1 MKKRLR
7 SFWRILM
14 SPFRL
19 IFWVVRLI
27 FGWLKGLGVESL
39 ALFREE
45 PEDTT
50 MADALAKAVNNPIGV
65 LEHLNDLRKHLTRA
79 VIILLIMTVVSFA
92 YASEILAFLAE
103 PVGGIDELRAIGVT
117 EPIGVFMRVSLLTGF
132 ALSLPYIVLEI
143 LLFAAPGLRMRE
155 RRMGITAIPA
165 VTILF
170 LGGMAFAYFV
180 LLEPALDVLI
190 GFMGIPT
197 TPQPSSYYPFVTS
210 LMFWLGLS
218 FEFPLIIYVIV
229 AMGLI
234 RANVLVEQA
243 RFAIVIMAVLAA
255 AITPTV
261 DPINMLLVWG
271 PLVALYYFG
280 VGLAFIAQRGRDRRI
295 KAQNA

>member
-197 TPQPSSYYPFVTS
+197 TPRPSSYYPFVTS

-243 RFAIVIMAVLAA
+243 RFAIRDHGCFSRRDHSYRRPDQYAPCL
-255 AITPTV
+255 
-261 DPINMLLVWG
+261 G
-271 PLVALYYFG
+271 ALG
-280 VGLAFIAQRGRDRRI
+280 GLILFRCGSCLYRSARPRSQD
-295 KAQNA
+295 